1 MRPIHR
7 VLMLGA
13 LAVAVGLL
21 GAQAARAALGRAAVA
36 QPVATTTPDPLV
48 NLLSTSSTTT
58 TSSSLTPA
66 GIDGPLGRPPISQ
79 PIPNPIL
86 N

>member
-13 LAVAVGLL
+13 LAVAVGLV
-21 GAQAARAALGRAAVA
+21 GVQAARAALGRAAVA
-36 QPVATTTPDPLV
+36 QPVAPAADPLA
-48 NLLSTSSTTT
+48 NLLTTGSTTT
-58 TSSSLTPA
+58 TDSSLTPT